1 MLWGLRHIS
10 APTASDKCA
19 VMGQETENDPP
30 ATLDSANYRN
40 CEGRQNAD
48 ALDDGA
54 PHSTDSGH
62 KDCDSDNI
70 APETRLT
77 FRPQQQSWAALS
89 DYLNQSRQFAVI
101 FDRTDFMGN
110 CDCVLLFQVGAPEH

>member
-1 MLWGLRHIS
+1 M
-10 APTASDKCA
+10 CA

-48 ALDDGA
+48 ALEDGA

-62 KDCDSDNI
+62 KGTDSDNI

-77 FRPQQQSWAALS
+77 FRKAQQSRVGLS
-89 DYLNQSRQFAVI
+89 DYLKRSLQFAEI
-101 FDRTDFMGN
+101 FDRASVIGKYSP
-110 CDCVLLFQVGAPEH
+110 VLLFQGGAPEH